1 VSKTYSGVQ
10 ALKEVSFSMNKGE
23 VFVLLGH
30 NGAGDVTHPS
40 LSLLFLSSSSAALIG
55 KSTLINIITGV
66 TKPTHGKV
74 YLNGY
79 DIEED
84 IAEIQQTIGV
94 CSQDDYLWDELT
106 AKEHMLL
113 TAIFKGIKWG
123 PELHAAVDNV
133 LDLVQLSDRSSEFC
147 RQYSGGMKRRLSVA
161 MSTVGDVEILF
172 LDEPTT
178 GLDPVSRRRVWEAI
192 NIMKQNR
199 VVVLTTHNMEE
210 ADYLADTIMI
220 MHSGHVRAFGD
231 PLFLKQTF
239 GKGYQVNIQIA
250 KAEDYQETSE
260 LIMNLLPDATCL
272 YDENSLGMSVTVPKI
287 NLIGLPRLFTWLESS
302 RRAQL
307 MIKEWG
313 VSNTTLE
320 QVFLLL
326 CAQNTEI
333 NMGMT
338 PQTSAP
344 GGSGSGA
351 AGQQRSETLCPMC
364 NIRPREHV
372 LVRNMNQET
381 IVLPNS
387 ICWDCSLNNPH
398 FKLQSSNLLVSGGG
412 DGEEVKDGQG
422 GGGGGVEKSLS
433 EDDHLN
439 EQSLIEHLIKE
450 ENNQQRQAELQK
462 LIQKAQAASERHL
475 AEQFLLAER
484 EKERRLEE
492 EEGNQFDE
500 SKWNEEATRL
510 LENSGEA
517 VAATG
522 SPSAPSEGIGA
533 ESQMLPS
540 GGVTKRGREGGGDL
554 ESGSQASHPTTAK
567 KDAWGGSTWSQMHA
581 IMVKNTVLQ
590 SRQRCS
596 NICRFVRFYFSFLVC
611 LAHPVLSLPLS
622 V

>member
-1 VSKTYSGVQ
+1 
-10 ALKEVSFSMNKGE
+10 LCFSATME
-23 VFVLLGH
+23 QVLSH
-30 NGAGDVTHPS
+30 AS
-40 LSLLFLSSSSAALIG
+40 LRSSLVIDLPLSG

-123 PELHAAVDNV
+123 PGLHAAVDNV
-133 LDLVQLSDRSSEFC
+133 LELVQLSDRSSEFC

-260 LIMNLLPDATCL
+260 LIINLLPDATCL

-338 PQTSAP
+338 PQSTTPGP
-344 GGSGSGA
+344 GGSGP
-351 AGQQRSETLCPMC
+351 AGQPHPEALCPMC

-398 FKLQSSNLLVSGGG
+398 FKLQSPNLLVSGDG
-412 DGEEVKDGQG
+412 DGEEVKDGRGRG
-422 GGGGGVEKSLS
+422 GMADKPLS
-433 EDDHLN
+433 NDDLLK

-475 AEQFLLAER
+475 AEQFLLAEH

-492 EEGNQFDE
+492 EDGNQFDE

-510 LENSGEA
+510 LENTGEA
-517 VAATG
+517 LAAAAP
-522 SPSAPSEGIGA
+522 SPSAPGEGVGA
-533 ESQMLPS
+533 ESLMLPAS
-540 GGVTKRGREGGGDL
+540 GVAKRGRGGGGDL
-554 ESGSQASHPTTAK
+554 ESGSQPTTAK

-596 NICRFVRFYFSFLVC
+596 NICR
-611 LAHPVLSLPLS
+611 
-622 V
+622 